1 MERLAETREECVPR
15 EYKLGKLHVT
25 GADRRCY
32 GNELSRDKVLGR
44 EISVTLTNTHVHIK
58 RVPHPDALAAVENDA
73 GKGDSR
79 WKIVSLNENEFR
91 CSICGYV

>member
-1 MERLAETREECVPR
+1 M
-15 EYKLGKLHVT
+15 
-25 GADRRCY
+25 
-32 GNELSRDKVLGR
+32 LGR
-44 EISVTLTNTHVHIK
+44 EIRVTLTNTHVHIK

-91 CSICGYV
+91 CSICGYVFYDGASRNMIEFVCFLIHCAYAAPNVSCSKCHEN